1 MLGVLLYVPDS
12 TYKYPQKV
20 NEVIVSLCV
29 VFMFLY
35 VSLRMSMSV
44 CVCVSTVSLCLWT
57 SVYGY
62 VCWGTPQVRQF
73 TASLSTECPRA
84 CLDDGTSSQS
94 ELSGT
99 APCCAVCCVL
109 CGGVQCCVALWC
121 AVLLQGLVCCGVT
134 VCYVMSCA
142 ASEMQ
147 SIECIYRLGEL
158 CKYGYSF
165 VV

>member
-1 MLGVLLYVPDS
+1 MFRILHTSIRKKWMKSLCPCVLCLCFCMYLYVC
-12 TYKYPQKV
+12 
-20 NEVIVSLCV
+20 LW
-29 VFMFLY
+29 
-35 VSLRMSMSV
+35 V
-44 CVCVSTVSLCLWT
+44 CVCVYCVVVSMNLCVWLRMLRHAPGT
-57 SVYGY
+57 SVQRKPKYRMPTCMLGRWHVIAKWIVWY
-62 VCWGTPQVRQF
+62 C
-73 TASLSTECPRA
+73 A
-84 CLDDGTSSQS
+84 
-94 ELSGT
+94 
-99 APCCAVCCVL
+99 CCAVCCVL